1 MFSETECMAF
11 NPFENTKG
19 DSNER
24 IISDCI
30 VTSRKGGK
38 CCICWQ
44 EIQPGTRIRTQKAVV
59 DGEFCSCRICTTCCA
74 AMASSWTDEG
84 RAIEERYSLGMAA
97 SQALP
102 TDSPDGN

>member
-1 MFSETECMAF
+1 MMFSETECMAF

-38 CCICWQ
+38 CW
-44 EIQPGTRIRTQKAVV
+44 PHHHARAARGALGTDWRQASVL
-59 DGEFCSCRICTTCCA
+59 GE
-74 AMASSWTDEG
+74 
-84 RAIEERYSLGMAA
+84 RAPKDDVRG
-97 SQALP
+97 
-102 TDSPDGN
+102 